1 MLCSSIQPVK
11 GSYVAYAQA
20 LSVVNTVL
28 PQCMLCINQLKR
40 ASCWF
45 YSVQPLQGIV
55 MEYSHV
61 LYLYLYFI
69 CSRNPYLVIQ
79 PPDIEQV
86 VSLQYYY
93 ITTYTNCVHVP
104 SIPYTTTKNKV
115 QYNNQYTNF
124 QLRK

>member
-1 MLCSSIQPVK
+1 MSLTFLMTGVINISLTLLTHKKSMFVVTSHSTLQSDCYVGTGTVRTFNLPGCIQGEYSVHSDFLCYAVPYSLLK
-11 GSYVAYAQA
+11 DLMFAYAQA

-61 LYLYLYFI
+61 
-69 CSRNPYLVIQ
+69 Q
-79 PPDIEQV
+79 
-86 VSLQYYY
+86 
-93 ITTYTNCVHVP
+93 
-104 SIPYTTTKNKV
+104 K
-115 QYNNQYTNF
+115 
-124 QLRK
+124 